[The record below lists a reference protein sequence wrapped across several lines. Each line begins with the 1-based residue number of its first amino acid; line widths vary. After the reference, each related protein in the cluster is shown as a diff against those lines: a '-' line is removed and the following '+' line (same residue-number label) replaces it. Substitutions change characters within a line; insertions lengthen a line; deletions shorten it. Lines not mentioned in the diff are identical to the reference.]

1 MGDLSAWSSLLVGL
15 LAYCGAMVLHA
26 FLFGNRT
33 GKVENDVAANKERI
47 DSLTELTYRMKSVL
61 EIYTGVSV
69 DGIDVKPRRGGD

>member
-33 GKVENDVAANKERI
+33 GKIETEVEFLKRENESLRI
-47 DSLTELTYRMKSVL
+47 LTYRMKSVL
-61 EIYTGVSV
+61 EIYTGVSL
-69 DGIDVKPRRGGD
+69 DGIDVRPNRGGD